1 MLVSGVGLEGSERV
15 GCGESDRLGGMD
27 EADLVSR
34 RGEGTR
40 GGKVE
45 FRESRLGGEEM
56 NKSRS
61 SAGCAVVDKA
71 T

>member
-1 MLVSGVGLEGSERV
+1 
-15 GCGESDRLGGMD
+15 MD

-45 FRESRLGGEEM
+45 LRESRLGGEEM

-71 T
+71 S